1 MARPCTNA
9 DPCLGWTPG
18 KGGHSPV
25 CEKLVAQGAR
35 PRVTRPAL
43 RPARLSLPKLDVAK
57 GDGRI
62 GCACGTKTLES
73 REAEL
78 PEGGVLHR
86 YGRPCRPTGGTTT

>member
-9 DPCLGWTPG
+9 EPCLGWTPG

-25 CEKLVAQGAR
+25 CERLVAQGAR
-35 PRVTRPAL
+35 PRVAVRPPL
-43 RPARLSLPKLDVAK
+43 RPAKLSPLDLDVAK

-62 GCACGTKTLES
+62 GCACGVETVPS

-78 PEGGVLHR
+78 ERDGQLHR
-86 YGRPCRPTGGTTT
+86 YGNPCRPTKGG